1 MTNKFSRSQM
11 LKATGI
17 FVAGAAAAK
26 TLPLISDSPA
36 QAQTGCQTSLCA
48 RSGGNFNSPQV
59 SILQTN
65 ANDFAR
71 LRFRTGSRPLWDIA
85 IGSSSNVM
93 NFFTQ
98 VAGNVM
104 TLTTGGNVGIGT
116 TGPAAKL
123 QVVSGAGFGSPQVQI
138 TQTNANDFA
147 RLRFNA
153 GNRPL
158 WDIAIGGSSNVM
170 NFFAG
175 ATSLNVMSLS
185 ENGNVRIAGALT
197 QGSSRELKENITE
210 LSTKEA
216 LEALTDLSPVKFKY
230 KADVEKVQHIGFI
243 AEDVPELVATP
254 DRKGLSSMDIV
265 GLLTKVVQEQ
275 QQTILALAE
284 KVKAL
289 EEQKV

>member
-1 MTNKFSRSQM
+1 MSNSFSRSQI
-11 LKATGI
+11 LKATGA

-71 LRFRTGSRPLWDIA
+71 LRF
-85 IGSSSNVM
+85 
-93 NFFTQ
+93 
-98 VAGNVM
+98 
-104 TLTTGGNVGIGT
+104 
-116 TGPAAKL
+116 
-123 QVVSGAGFGSPQVQI
+123 
-138 TQTNANDFA
+138 
-147 RLRFNA
+147 NA

-185 ENGNVRIAGALT
+185 ENGNVRIDGALT

-216 LEALTDLSPVKFKY
+216 LETLADLSPVKFKY
-230 KADVEKVQHIGFI
+230 KADIEKVQHIGFI